1 MTTADSMAT
10 AFTARPEPAPAP
22 PPPSAGGARVVDEPS
37 TATAPVPT
45 TVVPV
50 VEETPTES
58 VETVV
63 EYVPVKA
70 KTKRLNIDSI
80 FVLVLAVSIVFLLM
94 TASFI
99 ASFAAI
105 YDIAEYTGTPV
116 ELRWV
121 FPVYIDLAILGYT
134 IALFIFKRRGTGTA
148 RTIAGLIGFA
158 LLSVAANVGHTL
170 VYWDGDLSDF
180 RAWIGVALTASAPI
194 AVLLASEEIARLAF
208 SAPDEE

>member
-1 MTTADSMAT
+1 MSTADPMTTS
-10 AFTARPEPAPAP
+10 FTARTQPAPAP
-22 PPPSAGGARVVDEPS
+22 PPPSAGGARVVEELP
-37 TATAPVPT
+37 AITAPVPT
-45 TVVPV
+45 TSIQTVETEPV
-50 VEETPTES
+50 V
-58 VETVV
+58 TVA
-63 EYVPVKA
+63 EYVPAKA
-70 KTKRLNIDSI
+70 KTHRLNIDSI
-80 FVLVLAVSIVFLLM
+80 FVLILAVGIVFLLM

-105 YDIAEYTGTPV
+105 YDIAEFTGTPE

-148 RTIAGLIGFA
+148 RTIAGLVGFA

-170 VYWDGDLSDF
+170 VYWDGDLSDY

-208 SAPDEE
+208 SNPDEE

>member
-1 MTTADSMAT
+1 MTTSDPMTTS
-10 AFTARPEPAPAP
+10 FTARQPAPAP
-22 PPPSAGGARVVDEPS
+22 PPPSAGGARVVDELP
-37 TATAPVPT
+37 TITAPVPT
-45 TVVPV
+45 TAVATVDTEPV
-50 VEETPTES
+50 EA
-58 VETVV
+58 VV
-63 EYVPVKA
+63 EYVPVKP
-70 KTKRLNIDSI
+70 KQHRLNIDSI
-80 FVLVLAVSIVFLLM
+80 FVLILAVSIVFLLM
-94 TASFI
+94 AASFI

-105 YDIAEYTGTPV
+105 YDIAEYTGTPA

-208 SAPDEE
+208 SNPDEE